1 MKGAEMLDTQGLL
14 TVKQYSDYR
23 KVSRQT
29 VYKYLRNGKLSDSV
43 YKIDNQTMIDP
54 GAADMELS
62 QNLDQIHNP
71 PGSRAKKSDH
81 ASRLQIQNQAID
93 IATEGEKPGMV
104 IPWPLWAAKYITALD
119 ALAPDRIKIEL
130 NSDEG
135 REQWRVTV
143 DEINTET
150 ERAAPWA
157 VDLTFD
163 LHPDQE
169 G

>member
-1 MKGAEMLDTQGLL
+1 MAETQKL
-14 TVKQYSDYR
+14 TVKQYADHR
-23 KVSRQT
+23 GVTRQT
-29 VYKYLRNGKLSDSV
+29 VYKYVNRGQLTKSLVTVDGK
-43 YKIDNQTMIDP
+43 IEIDP
-54 GAADMELS
+54 VMADRELS
-62 QNLDQIHNP
+62 QNLDQIFNP
-71 PGSRAKKSDH
+71 KRSRTPKTDQK
-81 ASRLQIQNQAID
+81 SRLEIQNQAID